1 MEEWSGRHNNKYI
14 FITTQSKFIS
24 FQTKIQENMKTRI
37 VKTEN
42 KNIVS
47 MFIANSKKTKKS
59 IGQPQFI

>member
-1 MEEWSGRHNNKYI
+1 
-14 FITTQSKFIS
+14 
-24 FQTKIQENMKTRI
+24 MKTRI

-47 MFIANSKKTKKS
+47 VFIANSKKTKKS